1 MPRQAVNEKPKK
13 FKKTLKEMARYLKP
27 YFPLIL
33 IAVVASVIATIL
45 QIIGPD
51 KLKLITDEITK
62 GLPKMVKGKPVMAA
76 INMDNVK
83 SITMML
89 VIFYGSS
96 LLLNLLQRF
105 IMADVTQKISKS
117 FREKIANKVNKLPF
131 SYFDNTT
138 FGDILSRVTNDVDTI
153 SQSLNQSV
161 GSLLTSVVMLVGTVV
176 MMIYNSGI
184 LTVTTILSS
193 FVGFVFIIIIM
204 KKSQKHFKAQQENL
218 GDING
223 QIEEVYTGHDVI
235 KAYNAGEMMI
245 DEFEETNKKLYTSA
259 WKSQFLSGLMMPVMQ
274 FAGNFS
280 YVMVCIVGGALAING
295 KISFGVIV
303 AFMIYVRLFTNPL
316 SDIAQSFNTLQRA
329 AAAGERVF
337 EFLNEKELE
346 EENVTEKLDRAKGE
360 VEFKDVRFGYNPDKI
375 IIKDFSVKVNPGEK
389 IAIVGPTGAGKTT
402 IVNLLMR
409 FYEINDGQILVDGI
423 DTKKL
428 SRDNLRDQFCMVL
441 QDSWIFEASVREN
454 ITFGE
459 ENITDE
465 ELIDVCKRVNLD
477 HFIRTLPQGYDT
489 ILNDKQSLSQ
499 GQLQLLTIAR
509 AMVSHAPMLILD
521 EATSSVDTRTE
532 IIVQDA
538 MDELAKGRTSFVIA
552 HRLSTIKNADL
563 ILVMKDGDIVE
574 KGKHD
579 ELLKRDG
586 FYAQLYNAQDRKSV
600 V

>member
-1 MPRQAVNEKPKK
+1 MPRQTVNEKPKK
-13 FKKTLKEMARYLKP
+13 FKKTLKEMAGYLKP

-62 GLPKMVKGKPVMAA
+62 GLPKIVKGKPVVTA
-76 INMDNVK
+76 IDMDNVK
-83 SITMML
+83 SITLML
-89 VIFYGSS
+89 LIFYLSS
-96 LLLNLLQRF
+96 LALNLLQRF

-117 FREKIANKVNKLPF
+117 FREEIAKKINRLPF

-161 GSLLTSVVMLVGTVV
+161 GALLTSIVMLIGTVV

-184 LTVTTILSS
+184 LTITTILSS
-193 FVGFVFIIIIM
+193 LVGFVFITIIM
-204 KKSQKHFKAQQENL
+204 KKSQKYFKEQQQNL

-223 QIEEVYTGHDVI
+223 QIEEVYTGHNVI
-235 KAYNAGEMMI
+235 KAYNAGARAV
-245 DEFEETNKKLYTSA
+245 DEFEQTNTKLYTSA
-259 WKSQFLSGLMMPVMQ
+259 WKSQFLSGLMMPIMQ

-337 EFLNEKELE
+337 EFLNEDELE
-346 EENVTEKLDRAKGE
+346 EEHVTEKLEKAKGE
-360 VEFKDVRFGYNPDKI
+360 VEFKNVRFGYDPEKI

-409 FYEINDGQILVDGI
+409 FYEINDGQILIDGI
-423 DTKKL
+423 DTKNL
-428 SRDNLRDQFCMVL
+428 SRENLRDQFCMVL
-441 QDSWIFEASVREN
+441 QDSWVFEASVREN

-459 ENITDE
+459 KDITDE

-579 ELLKRDG
+579 ELLARDG
-586 FYAQLYNAQDRKSV
+586 FYAQLYNAQFERK
-600 V
+600 

>member
-1 MPRQAVNEKPKK
+1 MPRQTVNEKPKK

-76 INMDNVK
+76 IDMDNVK

-176 MMIYNSGI
+176 MMIYNSRI

-193 FVGFVFIIIIM
+193 LVGFVVIIIIM

-223 QIEEVYTGHDVI
+223 QIEEVYTGHNVI

-579 ELLKRDG
+579 ELLAQDG
-586 FYAQLYNAQDRKSV
+586 FYAQLYNAQFERK
-600 V
+600 

>member
-76 INMDNVK
+76 IDMDNVK

-193 FVGFVFIIIIM
+193 LVGFVVIIIIM

-223 QIEEVYTGHDVI
+223 QIEEVYTGHNVI

-245 DEFEETNKKLYTSA
+245 DEFEETNTKLYTSA

-375 IIKDFSVKVNPGEK
+375 IIKDFNVKVNPGEK

-579 ELLKRDG
+579 ELLAQDG
-586 FYAQLYNAQDRKSV
+586 FYAQLYNAQFERK
-600 V
+600 

>member
-76 INMDNVK
+76 IDMDNVK

-193 FVGFVFIIIIM
+193 LVGFVFIIIIM

-223 QIEEVYTGHDVI
+223 QIEEVYTGHNVI

-441 QDSWIFEASVREN
+441 QDSWVFEASVREN

-579 ELLKRDG
+579 ELLAQDG
-586 FYAQLYNAQDRKSV
+586 FYAQLYNAQFERK
-600 V
+600 

>member
-1 MPRQAVNEKPKK
+1 MPRQTVNEKPKK
-13 FKKTLKEMARYLKP
+13 FKKTLKEMAGYLKP

-62 GLPKMVKGKPVMAA
+62 GLPKIVKGKPVVTA
-76 INMDNVK
+76 IDMESVK
-83 SITMML
+83 SITLML
-89 VIFYGSS
+89 LIFYLSS
-96 LLLNLLQRF
+96 LVLNLLQRF

-117 FREKIANKVNKLPF
+117 FREEIANKINRLPF

-161 GSLLTSVVMLVGTVV
+161 GALLTSIVMLIGTVV

-184 LTVTTILSS
+184 LTITTILSS
-193 FVGFVFIIIIM
+193 LVGFVFITIIM
-204 KKSQKHFKAQQENL
+204 KKSQKYFKEQQQNL

-223 QIEEVYTGHDVI
+223 QIEEVYTGHNVI
-235 KAYNAGEMMI
+235 KAYNAGARAVG
-245 DEFEETNKKLYTSA
+245 EFEQTNTKLYTSA
-259 WKSQFLSGLMMPVMQ
+259 WKSQFLSGLMMPIMQ

-337 EFLNEKELE
+337 EFLNEEELE
-346 EENVTEKLDRAKGE
+346 EENVTEKLEKAKGE
-360 VEFKDVRFGYNPDKI
+360 VEFKNVRFGYDPEKI
-375 IIKDFSVKVNPGEK
+375 IIKDFNVKVNPGEK

-409 FYEINDGQILVDGI
+409 FYEINDGQILIDGI
-423 DTKKL
+423 DTKNL
-428 SRDNLRDQFCMVL
+428 SRENLREQFCMVL
-441 QDSWIFEASVREN
+441 QDSWVFEASVREN

-459 ENITDE
+459 KDITDE

-489 ILNDKQSLSQ
+489 ILDDKQSLSQ

-586 FYAQLYNAQDRKSV
+586 FYAQLYNAQFERK
-600 V
+600 

>member
-1 MPRQAVNEKPKK
+1 MPRQTVNEKPKK
-13 FKKTLKEMARYLKP
+13 FKKTLKEMAGYLKP

-62 GLPKMVKGKPVMAA
+62 GLPKIVKGKPVVTA
-76 INMDNVK
+76 IDMDSVK
-83 SITMML
+83 SITLML
-89 VIFYGSS
+89 LIFYLSS
-96 LLLNLLQRF
+96 LVLNLLQRF

-117 FREKIANKVNKLPF
+117 FREEIAKKINRLPF

-161 GSLLTSVVMLVGTVV
+161 GALLTSIVMLIGTVV

-184 LTVTTILSS
+184 LTITTILSS
-193 FVGFVFIIIIM
+193 LVGFVFITIIM
-204 KKSQKHFKAQQENL
+204 KKSQKYFKEQQQNL

-223 QIEEVYTGHDVI
+223 QIEEVYTGHNVI
-235 KAYNAGEMMI
+235 KAYNAGARAV
-245 DEFEETNKKLYTSA
+245 DEFEQTNTKLYTSA
-259 WKSQFLSGLMMPVMQ
+259 WKSQFLSGLMMPIMQ

-337 EFLNEKELE
+337 EFLNEDELE
-346 EENVTEKLDRAKGE
+346 EENVTEKLEKAKGE
-360 VEFKDVRFGYNPDKI
+360 VEFKDVRFGYDPEKI
-375 IIKDFSVKVNPGEK
+375 IIKDFNVKVNPGEK

-409 FYEINDGQILVDGI
+409 FYELNDGQILVDGI
-423 DTKKL
+423 DTKNL
-428 SRDNLRDQFCMVL
+428 SRENLRDQFCMVL
-441 QDSWIFEASVREN
+441 QDSWVFEASVREN

-459 ENITDE
+459 KDITDE

-477 HFIRTLPQGYDT
+477 HFIRTLPHGYDT

-579 ELLKRDG
+579 ELLSRNG
-586 FYAQLYNAQDRKSV
+586 FYAQLYNAQFERK
-600 V
+600 

>member
-586 FYAQLYNAQDRKSV
+586 FYAQLYNAQFERK
-600 V
+600 

>member
-1 MPRQAVNEKPKK
+1 MPRQVVNEKPKK
-13 FKKTLKEMARYLKP
+13 FKKTLKEMVGYLKP

-62 GLPKMVKGKPVMAA
+62 GLPKMVKGKPVLASV
-76 INMDNVK
+76 NMDNVK
-83 SITMML
+83 SITIML

-117 FREKIANKVNKLPF
+117 FREKIAVKINKLPF

-138 FGDILSRVTNDVDTI
+138 YGDILSRVTNDVDTI
-153 SQSLNQSV
+153 SQSLNQSI
-161 GSLLTSVVMLVGTVV
+161 GTLLTSIVMLLGTLV

-184 LTVTTILSS
+184 LTITTILSS
-193 FVGFVFIIIIM
+193 LVGFVFITIIM
-204 KKSQKHFKAQQENL
+204 KKSQKYFKAQQQNL

-223 QIEEVYTGHDVI
+223 QIEEVYTGHNVI
-235 KAYNAGEMMI
+235 KAYNAGERVI
-245 DEFEETNKKLYTSA
+245 DEFEQMNTQLYTSA
-259 WKSQFLSGLMMPVMQ
+259 WKSQFLSGLMMPIMQ

-316 SDIAQSFNTLQRA
+316 ADIAQSFNTLQRA

-337 EFLNEKELE
+337 EFLNEEELE
-346 EENVTEKLDRAKGE
+346 EEHVTEKLEKAKGE

-409 FYEINDGQILVDGI
+409 FYEINDGQILVDRI
-423 DTKKL
+423 DTKNL
-428 SRDNLRDQFCMVL
+428 SRENLRDQFCMVL
-441 QDSWIFEASVREN
+441 QDSWVFEASVREN

-459 ENITDE
+459 KDITDE
-465 ELIDVCKRVNLD
+465 ELINVCKRVNLD
-477 HFIRTLPQGYDT
+477 HFIRTLPNGYDT

-579 ELLKRDG
+579 ELLAQDG
-586 FYAQLYNAQDRKSV
+586 FYAQLYNAQFERK
-600 V
+600 

>member
-1 MPRQAVNEKPKK
+1 MPRQVVNEKPKK
-13 FKKTLKEMARYLKP
+13 FKKTLKEMVGYLKP

-62 GLPKMVKGKPVMAA
+62 GLPKMVKGKPVLAS

-83 SITMML
+83 SITIML

-117 FREKIANKVNKLPF
+117 FREKIAVKINKLPF

-138 FGDILSRVTNDVDTI
+138 YGDILSRVTNDVDTI
-153 SQSLNQSV
+153 SQSLNQSI
-161 GSLLTSVVMLVGTVV
+161 GTLLTSIVMLFGTLV

-184 LTVTTILSS
+184 LMITTILSS
-193 FVGFVFIIIIM
+193 LIGFVFITIIM
-204 KKSQKHFKAQQENL
+204 KKSQKYFKAQQQNL

-223 QIEEVYTGHDVI
+223 QIEEVYTGHNVI
-235 KAYNAGEMMI
+235 KAYNAGERVI
-245 DEFEETNKKLYTSA
+245 DEFEQMNTQLYTSA
-259 WKSQFLSGLMMPVMQ
+259 WKSQFLSGLMMPIMQ

-360 VEFKDVRFGYNPDKI
+360 VEFKDVRFGYNPEKI

-423 DTKKL
+423 DTKNL

-441 QDSWIFEASVREN
+441 QDSWVFEASVREN

-459 ENITDE
+459 KDITDE

-477 HFIRTLPQGYDT
+477 HFIRTLPNGYDT

-579 ELLKRDG
+579 ELLAQDG
-586 FYAQLYNAQDRKSV
+586 FYAQLYNAQFERK
-600 V
+600 

>member
-1 MPRQAVNEKPKK
+1 MPRQTVNEKPKK

-62 GLPKMVKGKPVMAA
+62 GLPKIVKGKPVVTA
-76 INMDNVK
+76 IDMDSVK
-83 SITMML
+83 SITLML
-89 VIFYGSS
+89 LIFYLSS
-96 LLLNLLQRF
+96 LVLNLLQRF

-117 FREKIANKVNKLPF
+117 FREEIAKKINRLPF

-161 GSLLTSVVMLVGTVV
+161 GALLTSIVMLIGTVV

-184 LTVTTILSS
+184 LTITTILSS
-193 FVGFVFIIIIM
+193 LVGFVFITIIM
-204 KKSQKHFKAQQENL
+204 KKSQKYFKEQQQNL

-223 QIEEVYTGHDVI
+223 QIEEVYTGHNVI
-235 KAYNAGEMMI
+235 KAYNAGARAV
-245 DEFEETNKKLYTSA
+245 DEFEQTNTKLYTSA
-259 WKSQFLSGLMMPVMQ
+259 WKSQFLSGLMMPIMQ

-337 EFLNEKELE
+337 EFLNEDELE
-346 EENVTEKLDRAKGE
+346 EEHVTEKLEKAKGE
-360 VEFKDVRFGYNPDKI
+360 VEFKNVRFGYDPEKI

-423 DTKKL
+423 DTKNL
-428 SRDNLRDQFCMVL
+428 SRENLRDQFCMVL
-441 QDSWIFEASVREN
+441 QDSWVFEASVREN

-459 ENITDE
+459 KDITDE
-465 ELIDVCKRVNLD
+465 ELIEVCKRVNLD
-477 HFIRTLPQGYDT
+477 HFIRTLPHGYDT

-586 FYAQLYNAQDRKSV
+586 FYAQLYNAQFERK
-600 V
+600 

>member
-1 MPRQAVNEKPKK
+1 MPRQTVNEKPKK

-76 INMDNVK
+76 IDMDNVK

-193 FVGFVFIIIIM
+193 LVGFVVIIIIM

-223 QIEEVYTGHDVI
+223 QIEEVYTGHNVI
-235 KAYNAGEMMI
+235 KAYNAGEMVI

-360 VEFKDVRFGYNPDKI
+360 VEFKDIRFGYNPEKI

-579 ELLKRDG
+579 ELLAQDG
-586 FYAQLYNAQDRKSV
+586 FYAQLYNAQFERK
-600 V
+600 

>member
-1 MPRQAVNEKPKK
+1 MPRQTVNEKPKK

-76 INMDNVK
+76 IDMDKVK

-193 FVGFVFIIIIM
+193 LVGFVVIIIIM

-223 QIEEVYTGHDVI
+223 QIEEVYTGHNVI

-245 DEFEETNKKLYTSA
+245 DEFEETNTKLYTSA

-579 ELLKRDG
+579 ELLAKDG
-586 FYAQLYNAQDRKSV
+586 FYAQLYNAQFERK
-600 V
+600 

>member
-1 MPRQAVNEKPKK
+1 MPRQVINEKPKK
-13 FKKTLKEMARYLKP
+13 FKKTLKEMTGYLKP

-62 GLPKMVKGKPVMAA
+62 GLPKMIKGKPVMAS
-76 INMDNVK
+76 IDMDQVK

-117 FREKIANKVNKLPF
+117 FREKIAVKINKLPF

-138 FGDILSRVTNDVDTI
+138 YGDILSRVTNDVDTI
-153 SQSLNQSV
+153 SQSLNQSI
-161 GSLLTSVVMLVGTVV
+161 GTLLTSIVMLLGTLV

-184 LTVTTILSS
+184 LTITTILSS
-193 FVGFVFIIIIM
+193 LVGFVFITIIM
-204 KKSQKHFKAQQENL
+204 KKSQKYFKAQQQNL

-223 QIEEVYTGHDVI
+223 QIEEVYTGHNVI
-235 KAYNAGEMMI
+235 KAYNAGARAV
-245 DEFEETNKKLYTSA
+245 DEFEQTNTKLYTSA
-259 WKSQFLSGLMMPVMQ
+259 WKSQFLSGLMMPIMQ

-360 VEFKDVRFGYNPDKI
+360 VEFKDVRFGYDPEKI

-423 DTKKL
+423 DTKNL
-428 SRDNLRDQFCMVL
+428 SRENLRDQFCMVL
-441 QDSWIFEASVREN
+441 QDSWVFEASVREN

-459 ENITDE
+459 KDITDE

-579 ELLKRDG
+579 ELLARDG
-586 FYAQLYNAQDRKSV
+586 FYAQLYNAQFERK
-600 V
+600 

>member
-1 MPRQAVNEKPKK
+1 MPRQTVNEKPKK
-13 FKKTLKEMARYLKP
+13 FKKTLKEMAGYLKP

-62 GLPKMVKGKPVMAA
+62 GLPKIVKGKPVVTA
-76 INMDNVK
+76 IDMDNVK
-83 SITMML
+83 SITLML
-89 VIFYGSS
+89 LIFYISS
-96 LLLNLLQRF
+96 LALNLLQRF

-117 FREKIANKVNKLPF
+117 FREEIAKKINRLPF

-161 GSLLTSVVMLVGTVV
+161 GALLTSIVMLIGTVV

-184 LTVTTILSS
+184 LTITTILSS
-193 FVGFVFIIIIM
+193 LVGFVFITIIM
-204 KKSQKHFKAQQENL
+204 KKSQKYFKEQQQNL

-223 QIEEVYTGHDVI
+223 QIEEVYTGHNVI
-235 KAYNAGEMMI
+235 KAYNAGARAV
-245 DEFEETNKKLYTSA
+245 DEFEQTNTKLYTSA
-259 WKSQFLSGLMMPVMQ
+259 WKSQFLSGLMMPIMQ

-346 EENVTEKLDRAKGE
+346 EEHVTEKLEKAKGE
-360 VEFKDVRFGYNPDKI
+360 VEFKNVRFGYDPEKI

-423 DTKKL
+423 DTKNL
-428 SRDNLRDQFCMVL
+428 SRENLRDQFCMVL
-441 QDSWIFEASVREN
+441 QDSWVFEASVREN

-459 ENITDE
+459 KDITDE

-579 ELLKRDG
+579 ELLSRNG
-586 FYAQLYNAQDRKSV
+586 FYAQLYNAQFERK
-600 V
+600 

>member
-1 MPRQAVNEKPKK
+1 MPRQTVNEKPKK
-13 FKKTLKEMARYLKP
+13 FKKTLKEMAGYLKP

-62 GLPKMVKGKPVMAA
+62 GLPKIVKGKPVVTA
-76 INMDNVK
+76 IDMDSVK
-83 SITMML
+83 SITLML
-89 VIFYGSS
+89 LIFYLSS
-96 LLLNLLQRF
+96 LVLNLLQRF

-117 FREKIANKVNKLPF
+117 FREEIAKKINRLPF

-161 GSLLTSVVMLVGTVV
+161 GALLTSIVMLIGTVV

-184 LTVTTILSS
+184 LTITTILSS
-193 FVGFVFIIIIM
+193 LVGFVFITIIM
-204 KKSQKHFKAQQENL
+204 KKSQKYFKEQQQNL

-223 QIEEVYTGHDVI
+223 QIEEVYTGHNVI
-235 KAYNAGEMMI
+235 KAYNAGARAV
-245 DEFEETNKKLYTSA
+245 DEFEQTNTKLYTSA
-259 WKSQFLSGLMMPVMQ
+259 WKSQFLSGLMMPIMQ

-337 EFLNEKELE
+337 EFLNEDELE
-346 EENVTEKLDRAKGE
+346 EEHVTEKLEKAKGE
-360 VEFKDVRFGYNPDKI
+360 VEFKNVRFGYDPEKI

-409 FYEINDGQILVDGI
+409 FYEINDGQIFVDGI
-423 DTKKL
+423 DTKNL
-428 SRDNLRDQFCMVL
+428 SRENLRDQFCMVL
-441 QDSWIFEASVREN
+441 QDSWVFEASVREN

-459 ENITDE
+459 KDITDE

-552 HRLSTIKNADL
+552 HRLSTIKNADF

-579 ELLKRDG
+579 ELLARDG
-586 FYAQLYNAQDRKSV
+586 FYAQLYNAQFERK
-600 V
+600 

>member
-1 MPRQAVNEKPKK
+1 MPRQTVNEKPKK

-76 INMDNVK
+76 IDMDNVK

-117 FREKIANKVNKLPF
+117 LREKIANKVNKLPF

-138 FGDILSRVTNDVDTI
+138 YGDILSRVTNDVDTI

-176 MMIYNSGI
+176 MMIYNSEI

-193 FVGFVFIIIIM
+193 LVGFVVIIIIM

-223 QIEEVYTGHDVI
+223 QIEEVYTGHNVI

-441 QDSWIFEASVREN
+441 QDSWVFEASVREN

-579 ELLKRDG
+579 ELLAQDG
-586 FYAQLYNAQDRKSV
+586 FYAQLYNAQFERK
-600 V
+600 

>member
-1 MPRQAVNEKPKK
+1 MPRQTVNEKPKK
-13 FKKTLKEMARYLKP
+13 FKKTLKEMAGYLKP

-62 GLPKMVKGKPVMAA
+62 GLPKIVKGKPVVTA
-76 INMDNVK
+76 IDMDSVK
-83 SITMML
+83 SITLML
-89 VIFYGSS
+89 LIFYLSS
-96 LLLNLLQRF
+96 LVLNLLQRF

-117 FREKIANKVNKLPF
+117 FREEIANKINRLPF

-161 GSLLTSVVMLVGTVV
+161 GALLTSIVMLIGTVV

-184 LTVTTILSS
+184 LTITTILSS
-193 FVGFVFIIIIM
+193 LVGFVFITIIM
-204 KKSQKHFKAQQENL
+204 KKSQKYFKEQQQNL

-223 QIEEVYTGHDVI
+223 QIEEVYTGHNVI
-235 KAYNAGEMMI
+235 KAYNAGVRAV
-245 DEFEETNKKLYTSA
+245 DEFEQTNTKLYTSA
-259 WKSQFLSGLMMPVMQ
+259 WKSQFLSGLMMPIMQ

-337 EFLNEKELE
+337 EFLNEDELE
-346 EENVTEKLDRAKGE
+346 EENVTEKLEKAKGE
-360 VEFKDVRFGYNPDKI
+360 VEFKNVRFGYDPEKI

-409 FYEINDGQILVDGI
+409 FYEINDGQIFVDGI
-423 DTKKL
+423 DTKNL
-428 SRDNLRDQFCMVL
+428 SRENLRDQFCMVL
-441 QDSWIFEASVREN
+441 QDSWVFEASVREN

-459 ENITDE
+459 KDITDE

-477 HFIRTLPQGYDT
+477 HFIRTLPHGYDT

-586 FYAQLYNAQDRKSV
+586 FYAQLYNAQFERK
-600 V
+600 

>member
-1 MPRQAVNEKPKK
+1 MPRQVINEKPKK
-13 FKKTLKEMARYLKP
+13 FKKTLKEMTGYLKP

-62 GLPKMVKGKPVMAA
+62 GLPKMVKGKPVLDS

-83 SITMML
+83 SITIML

-117 FREKIANKVNKLPF
+117 FREKIAVKINKLPF

-138 FGDILSRVTNDVDTI
+138 YGDILSRVTNDVDTI
-153 SQSLNQSV
+153 SQSLNQSI
-161 GSLLTSVVMLVGTVV
+161 GTLLTSIVMLLGTLV

-184 LTVTTILSS
+184 LTITTILSS
-193 FVGFVFIIIIM
+193 LVGFVFITIIM
-204 KKSQKHFKAQQENL
+204 KKSQKYFKAQQQNL

-223 QIEEVYTGHDVI
+223 QIEEVYTGHNVI
-235 KAYNAGEMMI
+235 KAYNAGERVV
-245 DEFEETNKKLYTSA
+245 DEFERMNTQLYTSA
-259 WKSQFLSGLMMPVMQ
+259 WKSQFLSGLMMPIMQ

-337 EFLNEKELE
+337 EFLNEDELE
-346 EENVTEKLDRAKGE
+346 EENVTEKLEKAKGE
-360 VEFKDVRFGYNPDKI
+360 VEFKNVRFGYDPEKI

-423 DTKKL
+423 DTKNL
-428 SRDNLRDQFCMVL
+428 SRENLRDQFCMVL
-441 QDSWIFEASVREN
+441 QDSWVFEASVREN

-459 ENITDE
+459 KDITDE

-579 ELLKRDG
+579 ELLAQDG
-586 FYAQLYNAQDRKSV
+586 FYAQLYNAQFERK
-600 V
+600 

>member
-76 INMDNVK
+76 IDMDNVK

-138 FGDILSRVTNDVDTI
+138 FGDILSRVTNDVDTV

-193 FVGFVFIIIIM
+193 LVGFVFIIIIM

-218 GDING
+218 GNING
-223 QIEEVYTGHDVI
+223 QIEEVYTGHNVI

-477 HFIRTLPQGYDT
+477 HFIRTLPYGYDT

-579 ELLKRDG
+579 ELLAKDG
-586 FYAQLYNAQDRKSV
+586 FYAQLYNAQFERK
-600 V
+600 

>member
-76 INMDNVK
+76 IDMDKVK

-193 FVGFVFIIIIM
+193 LVGFVIIIIIM

-223 QIEEVYTGHDVI
+223 QIEEVYTGHNVI

-579 ELLKRDG
+579 ELLAQDG
-586 FYAQLYNAQDRKSV
+586 FYAQLYNAQFERK
-600 V
+600 

>member
-1 MPRQAVNEKPKK
+1 MPRQTVNEKPKK
-13 FKKTLKEMARYLKP
+13 FKKTLKEMAGYLKP

-62 GLPKMVKGKPVMAA
+62 GLPKMIKGKPVMAS
-76 INMDNVK
+76 IDMDQVK

-117 FREKIANKVNKLPF
+117 FREKIAVKINKLPF

-138 FGDILSRVTNDVDTI
+138 YGDILSRVTNDVDTI
-153 SQSLNQSV
+153 SQSLNQSI
-161 GSLLTSVVMLVGTVV
+161 GTLLTSIVMLLGTVV

-184 LTVTTILSS
+184 LTITTILSS
-193 FVGFVFIIIIM
+193 LVGFVFITIIM
-204 KKSQKHFKAQQENL
+204 KKSQKYFKAQQQNL

-223 QIEEVYTGHDVI
+223 QIEEVYTGHNVI
-235 KAYNAGEMMI
+235 KAYNAGARAV
-245 DEFEETNKKLYTSA
+245 DEFEQTNTKLYASA
-259 WKSQFLSGLMMPVMQ
+259 WKSQFLSGLMMPIMQ

-316 SDIAQSFNTLQRA
+316 SVIAQSFNTLQRA

-337 EFLNEKELE
+337 EFLNEDELE
-346 EENVTEKLDRAKGE
+346 EENVTEKLEKAKGE
-360 VEFKDVRFGYNPDKI
+360 VEFKNVRFEYNPDKI

-423 DTKKL
+423 DTKNL
-428 SRDNLRDQFCMVL
+428 SRENLRDQFCMVL
-441 QDSWIFEASVREN
+441 QDSWVFEASVREN

-459 ENITDE
+459 KDITDE

-586 FYAQLYNAQDRKSV
+586 FYAQLYNAQFERK
-600 V
+600 

>member
-1 MPRQAVNEKPKK
+1 MPRQTVNEKPKK
-13 FKKTLKEMARYLKP
+13 FKKTLKEMAGYLKP

-62 GLPKMVKGKPVMAA
+62 GLPKIVKGKPVVTA
-76 INMDNVK
+76 IDMDNVK
-83 SITMML
+83 SITLML
-89 VIFYGSS
+89 LIFYLSS
-96 LLLNLLQRF
+96 LVLNLLQRF

-117 FREKIANKVNKLPF
+117 FREEIAKKINRLPF

-153 SQSLNQSV
+153 SQSLNQSI
-161 GSLLTSVVMLVGTVV
+161 GALLTSIVMLIGTVV

-184 LTVTTILSS
+184 LTITTILSS
-193 FVGFVFIIIIM
+193 LVGFVFITIIM
-204 KKSQKHFKAQQENL
+204 KKSQKYFKEQQQNL

-223 QIEEVYTGHDVI
+223 QIEEVYTGHNVI
-235 KAYNAGEMMI
+235 KAYNAGARAVG
-245 DEFEETNKKLYTSA
+245 EFEQTNTKLYTSA
-259 WKSQFLSGLMMPVMQ
+259 WKSQFLSGLMMPIMQ

-337 EFLNEKELE
+337 EFLNEEELE
-346 EENVTEKLDRAKGE
+346 EEHVTEKLEKAKGE
-360 VEFKDVRFGYNPDKI
+360 VEFKNVRFGYNPDKI

-423 DTKKL
+423 DTKNL
-428 SRDNLRDQFCMVL
+428 SRENLRDQFCMVL
-441 QDSWIFEASVREN
+441 QDSWVFEASVREN

-459 ENITDE
+459 KDITDE

-477 HFIRTLPQGYDT
+477 HFIRTLPNGYDT

-579 ELLKRDG
+579 ELLSRNG
-586 FYAQLYNAQDRKSV
+586 FYAQLYNAQFERK
-600 V
+600 

>member
-1 MPRQAVNEKPKK
+1 MPRQVVNEKPKK
-13 FKKTLKEMARYLKP
+13 FKKTLKEMVGYLKP

-62 GLPKMVKGKPVMAA
+62 GLPKMVKGKPVLAS

-83 SITMML
+83 SITIML

-117 FREKIANKVNKLPF
+117 FREKIAVKINKLPF

-138 FGDILSRVTNDVDTI
+138 YGDILSRVTNDVDTI
-153 SQSLNQSV
+153 SQSLNQSI
-161 GSLLTSVVMLVGTVV
+161 GTLLTSIVMLLGTLV

-184 LTVTTILSS
+184 LTITTILSS
-193 FVGFVFIIIIM
+193 LVGFVFITIIM
-204 KKSQKHFKAQQENL
+204 KKSQKYFKAQQQNL

-223 QIEEVYTGHDVI
+223 QIEEVYTGHNVI
-235 KAYNAGEMMI
+235 KAYNAGERVI
-245 DEFEETNKKLYTSA
+245 DEFEQMNTQLYTSA
-259 WKSQFLSGLMMPVMQ
+259 WKSQFLSGLMMPIMQ

-409 FYEINDGQILVDGI
+409 FYEINDGQILVDRI
-423 DTKKL
+423 DTKNL
-428 SRDNLRDQFCMVL
+428 SRENLRDQFCMVL
-441 QDSWIFEASVREN
+441 QDSWVFEASVREN

-459 ENITDE
+459 KDITDE

-586 FYAQLYNAQDRKSV
+586 FYAQLYNAQFERK
-600 V
+600 

>member
-1 MPRQAVNEKPKK
+1 MPRQVVNEKPKK

-62 GLPKMVKGKPVMAA
+62 GLPKMVKGKPVLASV
-76 INMDNVK
+76 NMDNVK
-83 SITMML
+83 SITIML

-96 LLLNLLQRF
+96 LLLNLVQRF

-117 FREKIANKVNKLPF
+117 FREKIATKINKLPF

-138 FGDILSRVTNDVDTI
+138 YGDILSRVTNDVDTI
-153 SQSLNQSV
+153 SQSLNQSI
-161 GSLLTSVVMLVGTVV
+161 GTLLTSIVMLLGTLV

-184 LTVTTILSS
+184 LTITTILSS
-193 FVGFVFIIIIM
+193 LVGFVFITIIM
-204 KKSQKHFKAQQENL
+204 KKSQKYFKAQQQNL

-223 QIEEVYTGHDVI
+223 QIEEVYTGHNVI
-235 KAYNAGEMMI
+235 KAYNAGARAV
-245 DEFEETNKKLYTSA
+245 DEFEQTNTKLYTSA
-259 WKSQFLSGLMMPVMQ
+259 WKSQFLSGLMMPIMQ

-423 DTKKL
+423 DTKNL
-428 SRDNLRDQFCMVL
+428 SRENLRDQFCMVL
-441 QDSWIFEASVREN
+441 QDSWVFEASVREN

-459 ENITDE
+459 KDITDE

-499 GQLQLLTIAR
+499 GQIQLLTIAR

-579 ELLKRDG
+579 ELLAQDG
-586 FYAQLYNAQDRKSV
+586 FYAQLYNAQFERK
-600 V
+600 

>member
-1 MPRQAVNEKPKK
+1 MPRQTVNEKPKK

-76 INMDNVK
+76 IDMDNVK

-193 FVGFVFIIIIM
+193 LVGFVVIIIIM

-223 QIEEVYTGHDVI
+223 QIEEVYTGHNVI
-235 KAYNAGEMMI
+235 KAYNAGEMMT
-245 DEFEETNKKLYTSA
+245 DEFEETNTKLYTSA

-465 ELIDVCKRVNLD
+465 ELIDACKRVNLD

-489 ILNDKQSLSQ
+489 ILNDKRSLSQ

-579 ELLKRDG
+579 ELLAQDG
-586 FYAQLYNAQDRKSV
+586 FYAQLYNAQFERK
-600 V
+600 

>member
-1 MPRQAVNEKPKK
+1 MPRQVVNEKPKK
-13 FKKTLKEMARYLKP
+13 FKKTLKEMGGYLKP

-62 GLPKMVKGKPVMAA
+62 GLPKMIKGKPVMAS
-76 INMDNVK
+76 IDMDQVK

-117 FREKIANKVNKLPF
+117 FREKIAVKINKLPF

-138 FGDILSRVTNDVDTI
+138 YGDILSRVTNDVDTI
-153 SQSLNQSV
+153 SQSLNQSI
-161 GSLLTSVVMLVGTVV
+161 GTLLTSIVMLLGTLV

-184 LTVTTILSS
+184 LTITTILSS
-193 FVGFVFIIIIM
+193 LVGFVFITIIM
-204 KKSQKHFKAQQENL
+204 KKSQKYFKAQQQNL

-223 QIEEVYTGHDVI
+223 QIEEVYTGHNVI
-235 KAYNAGEMMI
+235 KAYNAGERVI
-245 DEFEETNKKLYTSA
+245 DEFEQMNTQLYTSA
-259 WKSQFLSGLMMPVMQ
+259 WKSQFLSGLMMPIMQ

-423 DTKKL
+423 DTKNL
-428 SRDNLRDQFCMVL
+428 SRENLRDQFCMVL
-441 QDSWIFEASVREN
+441 QDSWVFEASVREN

-459 ENITDE
+459 KDITDE

-477 HFIRTLPQGYDT
+477 HFIRTLPNGYDT

-579 ELLKRDG
+579 ELLAQDG
-586 FYAQLYNAQDRKSV
+586 FYAQLYNAQFERK
-600 V
+600 

>member
-1 MPRQAVNEKPKK
+1 MPRQTVNEKPKK

-76 INMDNVK
+76 IDMDNVK

-193 FVGFVFIIIIM
+193 LVGFVVIIIIM

-245 DEFEETNKKLYTSA
+245 DEFEETNTKLYTSA

-295 KISFGVIV
+295 KLSFGVIV

-329 AAAGERVF
+329 AAAGERVI

-441 QDSWIFEASVREN
+441 QDSWVFEASVREN

-563 ILVMKDGDIVE
+563 MGRV
-574 KGKHD
+574 
-579 ELLKRDG
+579 R
-586 FYAQLYNAQDRKSV
+586 
-600 V
+600 